1 MYVENAIIRLNNI
14 NWDAIGQNGH
24 KKDMELGIEFLKKM
38 AKFCKKNNITPNL
51 PFMTDLPSFFGKKTI
66 DNVLLEQCNDTV
78 KKIIKNPSFSTSVV
92 NYYLR
97 ASLLK
102 DEKEKEIDC
111 IYVYEPIILLF
122 EKGGNF
128 IYKERGMSFIN
139 SGLIPLTNWFE
150 KFCKI

>member
-102 DEKEKEIDC
+102 DEKEKKIDC